1 MFIKKRF
8 ISRPDWK
15 RILTRE
21 YSEKIVSLGDMRAAV
36 GVLRLGEVSEPF
48 RADVCGRTMILA
60 DRGYTW
66 VELLPD
72 GRNWC
77 MTAMY
82 DPSGSMLQ
90 FYFDVTKRN
99 VTDAPAHFFDLFL
112 DVTVDPD
119 GRAKLLDADELV
131 EALTE
136 GIISRAE
143 YDLAQNE
150 ADAILAAFPAQT
162 KRLDRICRAFAGF

>member
-36 GVLRLGEVSEPF
+36 GVLRIGEVSEPF

-77 MTAMY
+77 LTAMY

-112 DVTVDPD
+112 DVTVDQD

-162 KRLDRICRAFAGF
+162 ERLDRICRALAGI